1 MLSIINLFYI
11 CEFDIFFKVRPILP
25 DRHKLM
31 AIQVCL
37 PRLVGLAM
45 INSSG
50 PIETDDNTSMST
62 HWFALH

>member
-1 MLSIINLFYI
+1 MSLTF
-11 CEFDIFFKVRPILP
+11 FFKVRPILP